1 MTVQLIIL
9 GTRRPNSD
17 DDYAA
22 YATVAGPLM
31 SAAGGTFTGRFGR
44 IADLV
49 GESGPQQVA
58 IMEFPN
64 EKGSTNRIREPRVP
78 SRRPTTRQGFR
89 EAQHHLGRRAARRI
103 MTPSR
108 GLPRACA

>member
-1 MTVQLIIL
+1 MTVQIIIT
-9 GTRRPNSD
+9 GTRRSNSD

-31 SAAGGTFTGRFGR
+31 TAAGGTFTGRFGR
-44 IADLV
+44 MADLV

-64 EKGSTNRIREPRVP
+64 EEAVRNAFESPEYQAVVP
-78 SRRPTTRQGFR
+78 QRDKAF
-89 EAQHHLGRRAARRI
+89 EKLNIILAAA
-103 MTPSR
+103 P
-108 GLPRACA
+108 PAA

>member
-44 IADLV
+44 IADIV

-64 EKGSTNRIREPRVP
+64 EEAVSTAFESPEYQAV
-78 SRRPTTRQGFR
+78 
-89 EAQHHLGRRAARRI
+89 AAHRDKAFEKLNI
-103 MTPSR
+103 ILTDAP
-108 GLPRACA
+108 PAAP